1 MNLGSYCL
9 QSRLKSISR
18 PEVLVRKK
26 KKKTSPLP
34 SNIHLQNN
42 EKKSKNHPKKTLYL
56 FIYFLKSYNS
66 GQQKTNNVLLAKG
79 QKTECANVKHVDCD
93 LCHCTNAAQ
102 KLPGGGKKGN
112 RKFKPPNDCFLFW
125 GCWLFFLFCFFSC
138 IHATSKIGTV
148 DMNVYRFNIY
158 FSTMYLS
165 FIVYSPPK
173 LLILWN

>member
-18 PEVLVRKK
+18 PEALVRKK

-34 SNIHLQNN
+34 LNIHLQNN
-42 EKKSKNHPKKTLYL
+42 
-56 FIYFLKSYNS
+56 
-66 GQQKTNNVLLAKG
+66 QKTIQKRPFFSFLIIQFWTAKDKQCIARKG

-125 GCWLFFLFCFFSC
+125 GC
-138 IHATSKIGTV
+138 
-148 DMNVYRFNIY
+148 
-158 FSTMYLS
+158 
-165 FIVYSPPK
+165 
-173 LLILWN
+173 